1 MTFISLGNTLENI
14 FLGARKKNKWLMAA
28 RMVGRQLR
36 MKQEIFASSLNSSR
50 EKVRSPTLESFKIN

>member
-50 EKVRSPTLESFKIN
+50 EKIDPQHLSHLK